1 MSQIANLIQKF
12 IFSDSKR
19 AMKFLSSRS
28 DEWWEKKGQAK
39 ALTTFYETIE
49 KVPVYRNFLIKRKVD
64 PKEIKTFKDFQE
76 KVPLTDKKSYILQ
89 NSLEDLCIEKL
100 DKMYTVSMSSGTS
113 GFPCFW
119 PRLQGQDRMIPK
131 FMEFSLLQNAEIDKK
146 STLLIVGLALGV
158 YTAGEMMIYA
168 MKELA
173 DQKKYSI
180 TVVTTGSEKESI
192 VQVLKNLAPRYQ
204 QVLLWGY
211 PSFLRQVID
220 EAEKEG
226 IDFEKLNLKI
236 GIGGEGFTKQW
247 EDFIKEK
254 LRLPKEDPARV
265 MTVFGESVGGVM
277 GISSPFTNLIR
288 ELAFQDSALFQELFG
303 KAKGMYLLPIL
314 VEFNPLSVFI
324 EEVHGELVITK
335 RGAIPIIRYNL
346 HDIGGVISHQKV
358 LEILRIHRYDPFKL
372 LREWNI
378 EKEKIWTQPMF
389 YVFGRLDNV
398 ISIDGA
404 NVYPES
410 LEEIIYTNQI
420 TGVKGFKLGF
430 KTDPS
435 SQWQRF
441 WVYLEL
447 KKNIVLT
454 KEEEKRL
461 KERAHDLI
469 LNHLLRVNNDFRK
482 SYNDN
487 PTVCD
492 PFIEIYPEGTG
503 LFVVDNKLTKRRL
516 IEK

>member
-1 MSQIANLIQKF
+1 
-12 IFSDSKR
+12 
-19 AMKFLSSRS
+19 MKFLSSRS

-226 IDFEKLNLKI
+226 IDFEKLNL
-236 GIGGEGFTKQW
+236 
-247 EDFIKEK
+247 
-254 LRLPKEDPARV
+254 
-265 MTVFGESVGGVM
+265 
-277 GISSPFTNLIR
+277 
-288 ELAFQDSALFQELFG
+288 
-303 KAKGMYLLPIL
+303 
-314 VEFNPLSVFI
+314 
-324 EEVHGELVITK
+324 
-335 RGAIPIIRYNL
+335 
-346 HDIGGVISHQKV
+346 
-358 LEILRIHRYDPFKL
+358 
-372 LREWNI
+372 
-378 EKEKIWTQPMF
+378 
-389 YVFGRLDNV
+389 
-398 ISIDGA
+398 
-404 NVYPES
+404 
-410 LEEIIYTNQI
+410 
-420 TGVKGFKLGF
+420 
-430 KTDPS
+430 
-435 SQWQRF
+435 
-441 WVYLEL
+441 
-447 KKNIVLT
+447 
-454 KEEEKRL
+454 
-461 KERAHDLI
+461 
-469 LNHLLRVNNDFRK
+469 
-482 SYNDN
+482 
-487 PTVCD
+487 
-492 PFIEIYPEGTG
+492 
-503 LFVVDNKLTKRRL
+503 
-516 IEK
+516 